1 MLGIRSVLLGDEDI
15 CTKDVTCTHETYPR
29 VNPQL
34 PHPTHQLSALD
45 GAPNRLGSAP
55 PGLSVLGGPR
65 PGRGS
70 GGKVYTLTY
79 MRYTHGSK
87 RYIVHVRVPSA
98 TGCTHRPV
106 RSRTIPYVP
115 SRPSQLTRPSTEALW
130 RVPPRSRRHLEL
142 GRWPG
147 GALSGRQCAL
157 RHRTARGRIRL
168 APGGSYIVGLV
179 VRLAE
184 AAQRVCAVLPWPG
197 DVPLRRSA
205 RSLRV

>member
-1 MLGIRSVLLGDEDI
+1 M
-15 CTKDVTCTHETYPR
+15 KDVTFSTFLSPTRNLCHPHE
-29 VNPQL
+29 
-34 PHPTHQLSALD
+34 THQLSSLD
-45 GAPNRLGSAP
+45 GAPNRLGAAP

-79 MRYTHGSK
+79 MRYTHGPK

-184 AAQRVCAVLPWPG
+184 AAQWVCTVLPWPG

>member
-1 MLGIRSVLLGDEDI
+1 MKARNRLGFENA
-15 CTKDVTCTHETYPR
+15 E
-29 VNPQL
+29 
-34 PHPTHQLSALD
+34 A
-45 GAPNRLGSAP
+45 RLGSAP

-115 SRPSQLTRPSTEALW
+115 SRPSQLTTPSPEALW
-130 RVPPRSRRHLEL
+130 RVRPRSRRHLEL

-168 APGGSYIVGLV
+168 APGGSYIAGLV

-184 AAQRVCAVLPWPG
+184 TAQWVYPELPWPG
-197 DVPLRRSA
+197 DVPPQGSA